1 MAVRKKIERLFEAE
15 ENKRKNIS
23 VNLDE
28 EQIKKADIVA
38 NILSDINKS
47 RTFSRNSI
55 IEMALEDYLEEC
67 SNVLWDKKKIDL
79 EREIIS
85 HDIITTSDK
94 KQYENEYASLSTDF
108 DLVTFPAHQ
117 INFEIY
123 FLNQHRWFEV
133 RISNDKVDRLKYIA
147 LYVGKPTSGIT
158 HYGEIGQIID
168 SGNNNNKKIIILS
181 GPPIPIGRTIA
192 LGNTNSNAVRPP
204 RYTTLKKL
212 LNAHEIK
219 DLF

>member
-1 MAVRKKIERLFEAE
+1 MERLFEAE

-28 EQIKKADIVA
+28 EQIRKADIIA

-47 RTFSRNSI
+47 RNFSRNSI

-67 SNVLWDKKKIDL
+67 SNILWDKHKIDL
-79 EREIIS
+79 DREIITQ
-85 HDIITTSDK
+85 DVIAIGDK
-94 KQYENEYASLSTDF
+94 KQYENEDISSSADF
-108 DLVTFPAHQ
+108 DLVTFPAHEV
-117 INFEIY
+117 NFDIY
-123 FLNQHRWFEV
+123 FIGQHRWLEV
-133 RISNDKVDRLKYIA
+133 RIGADKIDRLKYVA
-147 LYVGKPTSGIT
+147 LYVGRPISGIT

-181 GPPIPIGRTIA
+181 GPPIPIGHTVT
-192 LGNTNSNAVRPP
+192 LGDTNSNAVRPP

-212 LNAHEIK
+212 IKAKEIK